1 MNDHI
6 QQIEYIVEMWKDGE
20 IADVEVHTSLR
31 EAYAAS
37 QAGRN
42 RVISDLIVI
51 VEDGIEIDRYT
62 LIGDSWVD
70 GLPTLRVPV
79 PQIDITIEDILDLRA
94 RVIPAEIG
102 TKT

>member
-6 QQIEYIVEMWKDGE
+6 QQIEYIVELWKDGE

-37 QAGRN
+37 QADRN

-62 LIGDSWVD
+62 LIGSEWID
-70 GLPTLRVPV
+70 GLETAKSIYP
-79 PQIDITIEDILDLRA
+79 IDIVVVDE
-94 RVIPAEIG
+94 VSV
-102 TKT
+102 

>member
-6 QQIEYIVEMWKDGE
+6 QQIEYIVELWKDGE
-20 IADVEVHTSLR
+20 LADVEVHTSLR

-37 QAGRN
+37 QADRN

-70 GLPTLRVPV
+70 GLPTARV
-79 PQIDITIEDILDLRA
+79 QYADIDITIEEILDLRA
-94 RVIPAEIG
+94 SVVPAEIG
-102 TKT
+102 VGK